1 MSQRTPLL
9 LTLILT
15 ALLFTIS
22 CDNGEKEVALLE
34 KEVLDVHDEVMPLMG
49 PRAEIDILVTSLQDS
64 MAVYIAD
71 STVDHSEKLA
81 TFQEAI
87 DGLESANE
95 SMMTWMREYQP
106 GIGDGQS
113 LEDRLSYL
121 NDELV
126 KVNDMKA
133 LTLASIEAAKSL
145 IQ

>member
-9 LTLILT
+9 FSLIFS
-15 ALLFTIS
+15 ALLLTIS

-49 PRAEIDILVTSLQDS
+49 PRAEIDLLVTSLQDS
-64 MAVYIAD
+64 IAVYVAD
-71 STVDHSEKLA
+71 STVDHSAKIGS
-81 TFQEAI
+81 FQEAI
-87 DGLESANE
+87 SGLEAANE

-113 LEDRLSYL
+113 LEDRLVYL
-121 NDELV
+121 KDELV

-133 LTLASIEAAKSL
+133 LTLSSIEAAKSL

>member
-1 MSQRTPLL
+1 MSQKTPFLL
-9 LTLILT
+9 SLIFT

-49 PRAEIDILVTSLQDS
+49 PRAEIDLLVTSLQDS
-64 MAVYIAD
+64 LAVYIAD
-71 STVDHSEKLA
+71 STVDHSDKIA

-95 SMMTWMREYQP
+95 SMMTWMREYEP

-113 LEDRLSYL
+113 MEERLTYL
-121 NDELV
+121 KDELV

-133 LTLASIEAAKSL
+133 LTLSSIEAAKSL

>member
-1 MSQRTPLL
+1 MSQRTPLIFS
-9 LTLILT
+9 LIFS

-64 MAVYIAD
+64 MAIYIAD

-81 TFQEAI
+81 TFQGAI

-106 GIGDGQS
+106 GIEDGQS
-113 LEDRLSYL
+113 LEERLTYL
-121 NDELV
+121 KDELV

-133 LTLASIEAAKSL
+133 LTLTSIEAAKSL